1 MTYENAALKLH
12 GLTVPITPSDVSD
25 VIWTALE
32 KGTYE
37 AKEAYWAV
45 RAVNP
50 NDRVLELGSG
60 IGIIT
65 SLLAQ
70 IDGVKVM
77 AFEAN
82 PDTLRLAQRVIHANK
97 VNNVT
102 LAHGLLTAG
111 PPRDF
116 RFYRRNDLWMSSL
129 IEEQGPYLETIQLRS
144 LNIDEFVTKA
154 DIDVVVMDIEG
165 AEKELLSNAELP
177 GVERVFLE
185 FHDHLYGLAGI
196 KEITRSMAEKGFAY
210 DPRGSSGP
218 CVLFSRND
226 DPRQY
231 EEDEVHAFQ

>member
-1 MTYENAALKLH
+1 MTYEPLKLH
-12 GLTVPITPSDVSD
+12 GLTVPITPADVSE
-25 VIWTALE
+25 VIWTALV

-45 RAVNP
+45 KALRP
-50 NDRVLELGSG
+50 NDRVLELGG
-60 IGIIT
+60 GMGIIT
-65 SLLAQ
+65 SLLAKV
-70 IDGVKVM
+70 DGVEVI

-82 PDTLRLAQRVIHANK
+82 PDTLRLAERVIEANN

-102 LAHGLLTAG
+102 LSQGLLTAG

-116 RFYRRNDLWMSSL
+116 LFYRRNDLWMSSL
-129 IEEQGPYLETIQLRS
+129 IEDQGPYLDTIQIRS
-144 LNIDEFVTKA
+144 LDIDDFIEKER
-154 DIDVVVMDIEG
+154 IDVVVMDIEG
-165 AEKELLSNAELP
+165 AERDLLSRAELP

-185 FHDHLYGLAGI
+185 FHDHLYGLGGI

-218 CVLFSRND
+218 CVLFSRD
-226 DPRQY
+226 EEPREY